1 MKSNELKKI
10 KDSSSFKNNLSN
22 GLKILITTGI
32 YPPDIGGP
40 ATYLIQFTKF
50 LLKNNCE
57 IRVIT
62 FSDVIEDKK
71 YDSEFKVIR
80 VLRNCNVFFRLIKYF
95 IQIMKNSRD
104 IDIIYLHDVSLCGLA
119 LLFANLFIKKKY
131 IVRVGGDVVWEQAYQ
146 KGLIKEKYFEF
157 YNSKQVLSFSVLI
170 KRFLSKQIY
179 KNACKVIVPSEF
191 LKKTIRTYNITDNK
205 IEVIHNAIDYSYIS
219 NIDNYENEEILKY
232 IKNERDNGNKIFIS
246 NGRLV
251 NLKRFDY
258 LINIFSNVSSAKL
271 LIIGSGP
278 EEEKLTQLIKKL
290 KLENKVMLTGK
301 IDREKLLHLYSLS
314 DAFILLSIVETFSF
328 ATLEA
333 LLFGVRVILSKQ
345 GAFEEIFGE
354 FNNRGVE
361 FVDLNNKQSIIHML
375 NNIDN
380 IKQINQEGIKR
391 LKEKFNYEKHLDNV
405 YNIILNIVK

>member
-1 MKSNELKKI
+1 MIFENNKKSPK
-10 KDSSSFKNNLSN
+10 

-40 ATYLIQFTKF
+40 ATYLTQFTKF

-71 YDSEFKVIR
+71 YDSDFKVIR

-95 IQIMKNSRD
+95 VQIIKNSKD

-131 IVRVGGDVVWEQAYQ
+131 IVRIGGDIAWEHAYQ
-146 KGLIKEKYFEF
+146 KGLIKEEYFGS
-157 YNSKQVLSFSVLI
+157 YDSKQVLSLSTLI
-170 KRFLSKQIY
+170 KRFLSKRVY
-179 KNACKVIVPSEF
+179 KNAHKVIVPSEF
-191 LKKTIRTYNITDNK
+191 LKKTIKAYNIADNK
-205 IEVIHNAIDYSYIS
+205 IEVIHNAIDCFHIS
-219 NIDNYENEEILKY
+219 NINDYENEKIFKY
-232 IKNERDNGNKIFIS
+232 VKNERDNGNKIFIS
-246 NGRLV
+246 SGRLI
-251 NLKRFDY
+251 NLKKFDY
-258 LINIFSNVSSAKL
+258 LIDIFSNVNNAKL

-278 EEEKLTQLIKKL
+278 EEKKLRQLIRKL
-290 KLENKVMLTGK
+290 KLENKVILTGK
-301 IDREKLLHLYSLS
+301 IDREELLNLYSLA
-314 DAFILLSIVETFSF
+314 DAFVLLSVVETFSF

-333 LLFGVRVILSKQ
+333 LLSGVRVILSKQ
-345 GAFEEIFGE
+345 GALEEIFGE
-354 FNNRGVE
+354 FNNRGVK
-361 FVDLNNKQSIIHML
+361 FIDLNNKENIIHIL

-380 IKQINQEGIKR
+380 MRQIHEEDIKR
-391 LKEKFNYEKHLDNV
+391 LKEKFNYEKHLSGV